1 MYRLVPCIPIFRGFF
16 IKSAKRMC
24 ICDYVKNHIGT
35 FWNLC
40 FDVKK
45 GYKQIIVL
53 DSPKT
58 YCYQQSTL
66 FLDITNCQ
74 SFKTKTSLKL
84 EKLDNCRF
92 DLRILIKILA
102 GYLNCILAY
111 VKKHHFLT
119 SFRHMLLKLRIF
131 PISKM

>member
-1 MYRLVPCIPIFRGFF
+1 
-16 IKSAKRMC
+16 MC

-92 DLRILIKILA
+92 DLRILTKNSCWLFKLHIGICKEA
-102 GYLNCILAY
+102 
-111 VKKHHFLT
+111 
-119 SFRHMLLKLRIF
+119 SFFDKF
-131 PISKM
+131 QTYAPETQNFSNFQNVISKSTIETLEKGVKYALVFL